1 MNETSDKVQK
11 HADSLYEEAGHW
23 HVNTG
28 GETIHAKRMPGKYR
42 TLKWFTMSVWII
54 FFLGPYMRWN
64 GRQAILL
71 DIPGRKFHI
80 FDITILAQD
89 VWMLSLTLLFF
100 AILLAVV
107 TSIAGRIF
115 CGYFCFQT
123 VWTDIFTFIEDKL
136 EGNPAQR
143 RKLDQAPL
151 SLTKLRI
158 KATKHALWLLIA
170 MLTGVSFAAWFTDA
184 YQLWHDYF
192 TLQAAPAAWAVLGL
206 FTAGTYLLAG
216 YLREQVC
223 FWLCPYARIQGVMY
237 DKETIL
243 PNYDFKRGEPRGKLR
258 KSDEAATSKLGDCID
273 CNQCVA
279 VCPTGIDIRE
289 GQQEGC
295 ITCALCLDACDS
307 VMEKVNKPK
316 GLIRYASYDE
326 IQGLPTIPFYKRPRV
341 LVYITI
347 LTIALIGILWGI
359 THLGSLELKVLHE
372 RSPLFVRQS
381 DGSIMNRYE
390 LKILNKV
397 DHDLKLTLTV
407 EGIDDMIV
415 RADNNI
421 QTDDDEITIIA
432 TSGHVK
438 SQTVFVSV
446 PADEI
451 PGERTPIT
459 FTIIDKST
467 ADAKASYKSMFIAPK
482 SSERPHSEESKHDD

>member
-1 MNETSDKVQK
+1 
-11 HADSLYEEAGHW
+11 
-23 HVNTG
+23 
-28 GETIHAKRMPGKYR
+28 
-42 TLKWFTMSVWII
+42 
-54 FFLGPYMRWN
+54 
-64 GRQAILL
+64 
-71 DIPGRKFHI
+71 
-80 FDITILAQD
+80 
-89 VWMLSLTLLFF
+89 
-100 AILLAVV
+100 
-107 TSIAGRIF
+107 
-115 CGYFCFQT
+115 
-123 VWTDIFTFIEDKL
+123 
-136 EGNPAQR
+136 
-143 RKLDQAPL
+143 
-151 SLTKLRI
+151 LTKLRI
-158 KATKHALWLLIA
+158 KVTKHALWLLIA

-243 PNYDFKRGEPRGKLR
+243 PNYDFKRGEPRGKL
-258 KSDEAATSKLGDCID
+258 KKGDEGLTQGDCID

-397 DHDLKLTLTV
+397 DHDLKLTLTA
-407 EGIDDMIV
+407 EGIDGMILTG
-415 RADNNI
+415 DE
-421 QTDDDEITIIA
+421 TEITA
-432 TSGHVK
+432 SSGHVK
-438 SQTVFVSV
+438 SQTVFISV
-446 PADEI
+446 PADKI

-459 FTIIDKST
+459 FTVFDKNT
-467 ADAKASYKSMFIAPK
+467 QDATASYKSMFIAPAA
-482 SSERPHSEESKHDD
+482 R